1 MLSAER
7 VIELLGLEPLPV
19 EGGFFRQTYLAPEQ
33 IALGAL
39 PERYGGARPFASAIY
54 YLLRGAEF
62 SALHRLASDEV
73 YHVYLGG
80 AAEMLLLHPDGG
92 HEVVVLGPDLEAG
105 QRVQVVVPRGT
116 WQGTRLVDSGGW
128 ALLGTTMAPAYDQAD
143 FELGERAELVARYP
157 ACATRIRAL
166 TR

>member
-1 MLSAER
+1 
-7 VIELLGLEPLPV
+7 
-19 EGGFFRQTYLAPEQ
+19 
-33 IALGAL
+33 
-39 PERYGGARPFASAIY
+39 
-54 YLLRGAEF
+54 
-62 SALHRLASDEV
+62 
-73 YHVYLGG
+73 
-80 AAEMLLLHPDGG
+80 MLLLHPDGG